1 MKQQFFIC
9 EKCGNMIAMVKSS
22 GVPVMCCGQK
32 MTELIPGTSD
42 GAHEKHVPVFT
53 VEGNQVHVKV
63 GEVAHPMLD
72 AHYIEWISL
81 QTKQRNQRK
90 ELHPGEAPEACFAL
104 CEGDEVEAVYA
115 YCNLHGLWK
124 AE

>member
-81 QTKQRNQRK
+81 QTKQWNQRK

>member
-81 QTKQRNQRK
+81 QTKQGNQRK
-90 ELHPGEAPEACFAL
+90 GLHPGEAPEACFAL